1 MSHRGFAAR
10 RFLKVAAV
18 AAFAGL
24 SLTAANAQESSFM
37 ALFGLA
43 DGTQQDSN
51 AAYYDGREQRAYYGR
66 DQQDYAAQDPRSY
79 YATQEPQQAYY
90 GSEDQQAYYASQD
103 PQAYYGDQDE
113 ARLAREYPTTT
124 REIVPDPTNERPGT
138 ITVDTKNRYLYLSM
152 ANGEA
157 VRYGV
162 GVGRQGFTWK
172 GRTHI
177 GRKETW
183 PGWTPPSAM
192 LKRRPDLPR
201 HMAGG
206 EDNPLGARAMYLYS
220 GDRDTMFRIH
230 GSNEPWTIGQAVSS
244 GCIRMLNNDV
254 TDLFSRVKVGTTV
267 VVL

>member
-1 MSHRGFAAR
+1 MSRRQINAS

-24 SLTAANAQESSFM
+24 SSSAVNAQESSFM
-37 ALFGLA
+37 ALFDPSAGA
-43 DGTQQDSN
+43 QEMTAS
-51 AAYYDGREQRAYYGR
+51 YDDARE
-66 DQQDYAAQDPRSY
+66 
-79 YATQEPQQAYY
+79 QQAYY
-90 GSEDQQAYYASQD
+90 GDQDQQANYAAQD
-103 PQAYYGDQDE
+103 PQAYYGDQED

-124 REIVPDPTNERPGT
+124 REIVQDPTNERPGT
-138 ITVDTKNRYLYLSM
+138 ITVDTNNRYLYLSLP
-152 ANGEA
+152 NGEA

-177 GRKETW
+177 GRKEAW
-183 PGWTPPSAM
+183 PDWTPPAAM

-201 HMAGG
+201 HMVGG
-206 EDNPLGARAMYLYS
+206 EDNPLGARAMYLFA
-220 GDRDTMFRIH
+220 GNRDTMFRIH

-254 TDLFSRVKVGTTV
+254 TDLFSRVKVGATV

>member
-1 MSHRGFAAR
+1 MSRRQFNAS

-24 SLTAANAQESSFM
+24 SSSAVNAQESSFM
-37 ALFGLA
+37 ALFDPSAGA
-43 DGTQQDSN
+43 QEMTAS
-51 AAYYDGREQRAYYGR
+51 YDDARE
-66 DQQDYAAQDPRSY
+66 
-79 YATQEPQQAYY
+79 QQAYY
-90 GSEDQQAYYASQD
+90 GGQDQEAHYAAQD
-103 PQAYYGDQDE
+103 PQAYYGDQED

-124 REIVPDPTNERPGT
+124 REIVQDPTNERPGT
-138 ITVDTKNRYLYLSM
+138 ITVDTNNRYLYLSLP
-152 ANGEA
+152 NGQA

-177 GRKETW
+177 GRKEAW
-183 PGWTPPSAM
+183 PDWTPPAAM

-201 HMAGG
+201 HMVGG
-206 EDNPLGARAMYLYS
+206 EDNPLGARAMYLFS
-220 GDRDTMFRIH
+220 GNRDTMFRIH

-254 TDLFSRVKVGTTV
+254 TDLFSRVKVGATV

>member
-1 MSHRGFAAR
+1 MSRRQFNAS

-24 SLTAANAQESSFM
+24 SSSAVNAQESSFM
-37 ALFGLA
+37 ALFDPSAGA
-43 DGTQQDSN
+43 QEMTAS
-51 AAYYDGREQRAYYGR
+51 YDDARE
-66 DQQDYAAQDPRSY
+66 
-79 YATQEPQQAYY
+79 QQAYY
-90 GSEDQQAYYASQD
+90 GDQDQQANYAAQD
-103 PQAYYGDQDE
+103 PQAYYGDQED

-124 REIVPDPTNERPGT
+124 REIVQDPTNERPGT
-138 ITVDTKNRYLYLSM
+138 ITVDTNNRYLYLSLP
-152 ANGEA
+152 NGEA

-177 GRKETW
+177 GRKEAW
-183 PGWTPPSAM
+183 PDWTPPAAM

-201 HMAGG
+201 HMVGG
-206 EDNPLGARAMYLYS
+206 EDNPLGARAMYLFS
-220 GDRDTMFRIH
+220 GNRDTMFRIH

-254 TDLFSRVKVGTTV
+254 TDLFSRVKVGATV